1 MKTFKIIILSLISV
15 TLFSISSCKK
25 SEGEGGKAS
34 ITGKIWV
41 KRYNE
46 VTGIAIPASLGGEY
60 AGAYEDVYIIY
71 GDDATYGDRVQA
83 NPDGVYEFK
92 YLRTGSYRIYAYSS
106 GSSLTAINR
115 VAVIKDVEITKKKQT
130 VDCETIEIAK

>member
-1 MKTFKIIILSLISV
+1 MKLIKLIVLSAIIL
-15 TLFSISSCKK
+15 FSTSACKK

-71 GDDATYGDRVQA
+71 GDDATYGDKVQA
-83 NPDGVYEFK
+83 NPDGIYEFK
-92 YLRTGSYRIYAYSS
+92 YLRKGSYKIYAYSS
-106 GSSLTAINR
+106 GSSLTTVNR
-115 VAVIKDVEITKKKQT
+115 LAVIKEVEITEKKQT
-130 VDCETIEIAK
+130 VECETIEIAK